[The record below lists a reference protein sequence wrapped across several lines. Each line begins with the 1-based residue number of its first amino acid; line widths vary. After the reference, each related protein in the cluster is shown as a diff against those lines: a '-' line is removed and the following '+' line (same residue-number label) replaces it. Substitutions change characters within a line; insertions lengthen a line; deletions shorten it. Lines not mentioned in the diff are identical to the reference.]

1 MPEYLIP
8 TLLLQMFIVG
18 YTPGPANIFAF
29 STAVRFGKREALK
42 VWAGL
47 LTGFCIAA
55 AITATLTHFL
65 GIALGEYVVW
75 LKYLGGAY
83 IMYLAFRALKM
94 GISTG
99 TKDSYTFWDGV
110 VVQLTNAK
118 TLLFEIS
125 VYGSFVLPYSSK
137 LSDLYIVAA
146 WLLIEGPL
154 GNLLWIFLG
163 SKLKRFFESNMKT
176 VDIITAVALA
186 GCSLYIIFM

>member
-18 YTPGPANIFAF
+18 YTPGPPNIIAF

-42 VWAGL
+42 VWVGL

-99 TKDSYTFWDGV
+99 TKDSCTFWDGV